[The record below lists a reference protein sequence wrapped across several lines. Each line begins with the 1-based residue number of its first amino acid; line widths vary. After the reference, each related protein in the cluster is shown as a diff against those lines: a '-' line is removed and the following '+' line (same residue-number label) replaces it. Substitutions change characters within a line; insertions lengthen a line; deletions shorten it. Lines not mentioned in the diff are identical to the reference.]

1 MKNLIYGRLRV
12 LVVEANTLHTRL
24 TKVLTPFDD
33 IIIYGNY
40 VQIVTEL

>member
-12 LVVEANTLHTRL
+12 LVVEANTQHTRL
-24 TKVLTPFDD
+24 AKVLTSLDD

-40 VQIVTEL
+40 VQIVTDL